1 MYHYS
6 GSLQTMIKKS
16 SIDVVIP
23 IYNEEEE
30 LATNVKKLHSYLKK
44 NLSKYKW
51 NITIVDNASTDNSLK
66 IAKDLSRKLSSVR
79 YLHLDQ
85 KGRGRAVKKA
95 WRKSTA
101 DISIYMDVD
110 LSTDLSSLPKLIG
123 GLEKGYDIAIGSR
136 LMPGSKVINRP
147 IKREIL
153 SRVYNI
159 LIKIFFQVHFS
170 DAQCGF
176 KAVTKKVVKQLLPY
190 IKDNAWFFDSEL
202 LIMGEKSGYKIFE
215 VPVLWIDNPG
225 STVRV
230 LKTVY
235 GDLAGL
241 WRLFWQRPWQK
252 IKRKI

>member
-1 MYHYS
+1 M
-6 GSLQTMIKKS
+6 TKKRT
-16 SIDVVIP
+16 INIVVP

-30 LATNVKKLHSYLKK
+30 LAINIKKLHSYLKK
-44 NLSKYKW
+44 NLSRYKW
-51 NITIVDNASTDNSLK
+51 YITIADNASTDNSLK
-66 IAKDLSRKLSSVR
+66 IAKNLARKLSSIR
-79 YLHLDQ
+79 YIHLDQ
-85 KGRGRAVKKA
+85 KGRGRAVKKSWKKEDA
-95 WRKSTA
+95 E
-101 DISIYMDVD
+101 ISIYMDVD
-110 LSTDLSSLPKLIG
+110 LSTHLSGLSKLIN

-136 LMPGSKVINRP
+136 LLPGSKVINRP
-147 IKREIL
+147 LKREIL

-159 LIKIFFQVHFS
+159 LIKIFFKVHFS

-176 KAVTKKVVKQLLPY
+176 KAVTRKVVRQLLPY

-215 VPVLWIDNPG
+215 VPVLWVDNPG

-252 IKRKI
+252 IRRIS